1 MRKKWILSFIL
12 CFMIVLFPVLSVNAT
27 TSSVAVQLEVENQ
40 LTGDITT
47 KDELFT
53 FVLKPINGAP
63 MPETDSIVIMGAGK
77 SSFSPIT
84 FTEPET
90 YYYTL
95 YEVSGDKKGYI
106 YDDTKYDVTVQV
118 TTNDANKLAVSVY
131 VSEQGSSLKKERII
145 FENHYGANSCE
156 EAIHDNV
163 SQNSLNPDSSPITGE
178 TVNFVL
184 WVTLCV
190 VSFFVLIIILILSIR
205 KQYRKNC
212 I

>member
-12 CFMIVLFPVLSVNAT
+12 CFMIAFFPVLSVNAT
-27 TSSVAVQLEVENQ
+27 TNSVVVQLEVENQ
-40 LTGDITT
+40 LTGDKTS
-47 KDELFT
+47 KDESFT
-53 FVLKPINGAP
+53 FVLKPINDAP
-63 MPETDSIVIMGAGK
+63 MPENDSIVIMGAGK

-95 YEVSGDKKGYI
+95 YEVSGNKEGYI
-106 YDDTKYDVTVQV
+106 YDDTIYDVTAQV
-118 TTNDANKLAVSVY
+118 TTNDMNKLAVSVY
-131 VSEQGSSLKKERII
+131 VSKQGSSLKKERII
-145 FENHYGANSCE
+145 FENHYELNGRE
-156 EAIHDNV
+156 EAMYGNV
-163 SQNSLNPDSSPITGE
+163 SQNSKNPNSSPMTGE

-205 KQYRKNC
+205 KQYHKNC